1 MAYIPIIITFFM
13 NDWLSVQIEN
23 FYTIKDI
30 SYFKSCI
37 YLE

>member
-1 MAYIPIIITFFM
+1 MVYIPIIITLFM
-13 NDWLSVQIEN
+13 NDWLSVQKEN

-30 SYFKSCI
+30 SYFISCI